1 MDWKDYERI
10 VRNLDFVFS
19 ACDETEYPIAKLWAE
34 AATAIRQLRRDL
46 KDCRNELCLKC
57 GEYKN
62 AHKGACDGCRW
73 KDMGD

>member
-10 VRNLDFVFS
+10 VKDLDVAFAVSAGRNQSRV
-19 ACDETEYPIAKLWAE
+19 KLCAE

-57 GEYKN
+57 GDYKN

-73 KDMGD
+73 KDLGD